1 MEVNGYKM
9 QTTFWMDFTI
19 ADKFGEN
26 SIYDTYRRAVEGWKN
41 NAKYMTELT
50 LVLNWKIWQHHEK
63 GNDDIAVVYDKLWR
77 DCDNWCCEN
86 LKDEDLEYHYRVT
99 D

>member
-26 SIYDTYRRAVEGWKN
+26 SIYDTYRRAVEG
-41 NAKYMTELT
+41 L
-50 LVLNWKIWQHHEK
+50 
-63 GNDDIAVVYDKLWR
+63 
-77 DCDNWCCEN
+77 
-86 LKDEDLEYHYRVT
+86 
-99 D
+99 